1 MINLA
6 HSATILAHSDRKLAR
21 LALCATLSAILAVI
35 LAGCA
40 QNPSAEPVAP
50 VKVEVTDHDFCQIMR
65 RVAGASGKLT
75 WSTADTTET
84 IHGLRRLAEAYD
96 KRCASTPA
104 NTSPT
109 S

>member
-1 MINLA
+1 MSARILSLIA
-6 HSATILAHSDRKLAR
+6 FSAT
-21 LALCATLSAILAVI
+21 

-40 QNPSAEPVAP
+40 NEPPAAPVAP

-75 WSTADTTET
+75 WSIDDTPKT
-84 IHGLRRLAEAYD
+84 IHGVRRLAEAYD
-96 KRCASTPA
+96 KRCASKPI
-104 NTSPT
+104 NTNPPT